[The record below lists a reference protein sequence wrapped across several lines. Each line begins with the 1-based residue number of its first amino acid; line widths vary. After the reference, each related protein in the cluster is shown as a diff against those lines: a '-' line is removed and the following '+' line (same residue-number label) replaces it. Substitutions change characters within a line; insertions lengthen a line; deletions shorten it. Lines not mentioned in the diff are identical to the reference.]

1 MEEQKYSFNGQF
13 EGNIFIVG
21 RKGCR
26 KITFIQNLGKNKLFG
41 KNIKEVFWVSKI
53 ILSKE
58 REEFIRDS
66 FQDQEVQFSYP
77 HDLDDF
83 NYLTENVMQNR
94 SEDVENYM
102 GELPV
107 VNKLIVMDDLVW
119 LINLKNFQIF

>member
-66 FQDQEVQFSYP
+66 FEDQEVQFSYP